1 MQDKANRGSRKE
13 SFGEISDRHMRQPQ
27 GERNAVQKRTFARWM
42 NVVLQR
48 CDPPLEVHDL
58 FIDIQDGRILMAL
71 LEELTGCKLL
81 YRFRSSSHRIFR
93 LNNISKALAFLDDRH
108 VKLLGIDAS
117 GIADGVPSVVLNLVW
132 IIVLHFQPNDIG
144 SYSHN
149 TLPSKGRKAARE
161 PKYHG
166 KAIKTLLQ
174 WVQRCTST
182 FGVEVHDFGKSW
194 RSGLAFLAMIK
205 SINPDLVDLRESLS
219 REPREIMQQAFT
231 VAHHS
236 LDIIPLLEPED
247 VTCTSPDEQS
257 VITYVSMFLGH
268 CSDIEEDHTT
278 YIEVP
283 EIPHFGS
290 LESVSSGETLAD
302 NAEAQAMLGG
312 LAKSSEQLLWKR
324 WSRTSSGSAGAT
336 SHHTNEAAA
345 SDGDISSSR
354 RRQSITEQSAGGV
367 ATSPFNKKRGRRR
380 SNLQPPSPLD
390 AGIVSPEIRS
400 WMEKGTDRLYSKPR
414 VDESH
419 LSLSSEEGIYS
430 LSVLDSD
437 EEDAYSYIL
446 DLNKEVFQPYNQ
458 PKRQVPRVEEETVE
472 EMNGESKHQES
483 CQMLNGC
490 SLQEGPVV
498 QRTDVDLESEVRAQ
512 SGVPREFGVDKNG
525 TSFREVTSNRPVFDK
540 EPEDESSRKENP
552 EEGGVVRGQINDYSD
567 YGEEET
573 ENVRLVTHGYDEAEA
588 LIDEAQIFKMAGRQK
603 EVEEDTDEGI
613 SVKWV
618 QVSEK
623 RVSDEEDEENTT
635 TFEVGRDRKLGT
647 GKGEEAASC
656 DITPLELEML
666 LVLWIL
672 LYCCFILPQ
681 MNL

>member
-1 MQDKANRGSRKE
+1 MRMQDKANRGSRKE

-48 CDPPLEVHDL
+48 
-58 FIDIQDGRILMAL
+58 
-71 LEELTGCKLL
+71 
-81 YRFRSSSHRIFR
+81 
-93 LNNISKALAFLDDRH
+93 

-132 IIVLHFQPNDIG
+132 IIVLHFQ
-144 SYSHN
+144 
-149 TLPSKGRKAARE
+149 
-161 PKYHG
+161 
-166 KAIKTLLQ
+166 
-174 WVQRCTST
+174 
-182 FGVEVHDFGKSW
+182 
-194 RSGLAFLAMIK
+194 
-205 SINPDLVDLRESLS
+205 
-219 REPREIMQQAFT
+219 
-231 VAHHS
+231 
-236 LDIIPLLEPED
+236 
-247 VTCTSPDEQS
+247 
-257 VITYVSMFLGH
+257 
-268 CSDIEEDHTT
+268 DHTT

-635 TFEVGRDRKLGT
+635 TFEQKRSTWWHCSITAAAVLHDRLQST
-647 GKGEEAASC
+647 QRFAA
-656 DITPLELEML
+656 
-666 LVLWIL
+666 
-672 LYCCFILPQ
+672 CCRGP
-681 MNL
+681 

>member
-1 MQDKANRGSRKE
+1 
-13 SFGEISDRHMRQPQ
+13 
-27 GERNAVQKRTFARWM
+27 
-42 NVVLQR
+42 
-48 CDPPLEVHDL
+48 
-58 FIDIQDGRILMAL
+58 
-71 LEELTGCKLL
+71 
-81 YRFRSSSHRIFR
+81 
-93 LNNISKALAFLDDRH
+93 
-108 VKLLGIDAS
+108 
-117 GIADGVPSVVLNLVW
+117 
-132 IIVLHFQPNDIG
+132 
-144 SYSHN
+144 
-149 TLPSKGRKAARE
+149 
-161 PKYHG
+161 
-166 KAIKTLLQ
+166 
-174 WVQRCTST
+174 
-182 FGVEVHDFGKSW
+182 
-194 RSGLAFLAMIK
+194 MIK

-236 LDIIPLLEPED
+236 LDITPLLEPED

-647 GKGEEAASC
+647 GKGEEGNITKEEVRNQQRVVTLGGFAVGANEKRSTDEAVCVVRGGASIHSKEENNKTDTAPKMEDLTKNCDDGNTEKYTDKVPDSMGFQAVETEEEKDGGSGIRKGQLTDKTTTTTTTIEHLGETAPQKDTDIRADDSSWTPACRATAHSFSGEGGFILQSLAASC